1 MFNKNK
7 KQAPIRSRRSEQRP
21 VDSFRR
27 NTTVFSRTQRELE
40 QRQQSVTQRQ
50 YERKNVEARR
60 RIQRRIGAVIAVVL
74 LLFLAQRL
82 QISRVS
88 VASNASSKLS
98 ANEKTGYEATIQEE
112 YNKHTFMG
120 QFWLLDAKAFEEAM
134 IQRYPEIRAVDV
146 RAAVP
151 FSTDLKTTIS
161 FRKAVF
167 VWRDAS
173 GSTQFVDSSG
183 VLFAKDLDATVNT
196 KKLVAIED
204 QSGTVLEPGSPVL
217 TTGLV
222 QFIGQLHTKIPAVF
236 QGKSIAKVIIPRSTR
251 EVQLQ
256 ITDVPY
262 LIKLSSQRTLEEQV
276 GELVLLVN
284 HLQAQ
289 KIQPSAYL
297 DVRVPHKAFYK

>member
-1 MFNKNK
+1 
-7 KQAPIRSRRSEQRP
+7 
-21 VDSFRR
+21 
-27 NTTVFSRTQRELE
+27 
-40 QRQQSVTQRQ
+40 
-50 YERKNVEARR
+50 
-60 RIQRRIGAVIAVVL
+60 
-74 LLFLAQRL
+74 
-82 QISRVS
+82 
-88 VASNASSKLS
+88 
-98 ANEKTGYEATIQEE
+98 
-112 YNKHTFMG
+112 MG

-204 QSGTVLEPGSPVL
+204 QSGTVLEPGNPVL

-222 QFIGQLHTKIPAVF
+222 QFIGQLHTKIPVVF

-284 HLQAQ
+284 HLQTQ
-289 KIQPSAYL
+289 KIQPSTYL

>member
-7 KQAPIRSRRSEQRP
+7 KQTTIRSRRSGQKP
-21 VDSFRR
+21 AGSFRR
-27 NTTVFSRTQRELE
+27 NSTVISRSQRELE

-50 YERKNVEARR
+50 YERKNLDAKR
-60 RIQRRIGAVIAVVL
+60 RIQRRVGVGIAVVF

-82 QISRVS
+82 QIGSVS
-88 VASNASSKLS
+88 VDSNASSKLS
-98 ANEKTGYEATIQEE
+98 ANEKSGYESTVQEE
-112 YNKHTFMG
+112 YNKHTIMS
-120 QFWLLDAKAFEEAM
+120 QFWLLDNKAFEEAM
-134 IQRYPEIRAVDV
+134 ILRYPEIRSIDV

-173 GSTQFVDSSG
+173 GSTQFVDNSG
-183 VLFAKDLDATVNT
+183 TLFAKDLDATVNT

-204 QSGTVLEPGSPVL
+204 QSGTVLEPGNPVL

-236 QGKSIAKVIIPRSTR
+236 QGKPITKVIIPRSTR

-276 GELVLLVN
+276 DELVLLVN
-284 HLQAQ
+284 HLQTQ
-289 KIQPSAYL
+289 KIQPAAYL